1 MHGFFK
7 HQPAELTL
15 LLFVP
20 IKKDLTSSIKN
31 AETFAWVIIKT
42 YICGTSKRINATSDK
57 S

>member
-7 HQPAELTL
+7 QQPAELTL